1 MSLHFAHISNRILC
15 PTGTTEEFLERRML
29 ERRCL
34 HSEIY
39 TSEANQMNF
48 AGFDNDL
55 RAKIIVEDTGTVEVT
70 LPVGTVRKVEHNL
83 EHPI

>member
-1 MSLHFAHISNRILC
+1 
-15 PTGTTEEFLERRML
+15 
-29 ERRCL
+29 
-34 HSEIY
+34 
-39 TSEANQMNF
+39 MNF
-48 AGFDNDL
+48 AGFDDDL